1 MAARSRFALPETDMS
16 GTERI
21 AAIRFDTRSVE
32 KRNTEIEHE
41 RAIAVYDLLEQN
53 SFAPVGHHAGPYDLH
68 LGVIDNRLMLD
79 IRAHDGKPVIIFGL
93 SLTPFRRVIRDY
105 SIVCESYYA
114 AMQSQSLTQVEA
126 IDMGRR
132 AVHNEGAELLIER
145 LRGKVDIDRD
155 TARRLFTLIYVLRT
169 AGSSTMPAAPLPRV
183 LFVCT
188 RNAVRSPMAEGLLAL
203 RRGDSGRVS
212 SAGIFGDPI
221 DPLAAAV
228 MGEVGVDLTQHH
240 SHMLR
245 DVMLG
250 DVDVVISLSSEAAA
264 AFDPPPTGLI
274 VEHWD
279 IDEPASREGNRDAQ
293 LDAYREVR
301 KALEK
306 RIAARF
312 SAESGKMP

>member
-1 MAARSRFALPETDMS
+1 MTASA
-16 GTERI
+16 ERI
-21 AAIRFDTRSVE
+21 AAIHFDTRSVE

-53 SFAPVGHHAGPYDLH
+53 SFAPVGHQAGPYDLH

-79 IRAHDGKPVIIFGL
+79 IRGRDGKPVIIFGL
-93 SLTPFRRVIRDY
+93 SMSPFRRVIRDY

-145 LRGKVDIDRD
+145 LQGKVDIDRD

-203 RRGDSGRVS
+203 RRGEAGRVS
-212 SAGIFGDPI
+212 SAGMFSDPV
-221 DPLAAAV
+221 DPLAVAA
-228 MGEVGVDLTQHH
+228 MAELGVDLNQHH
-240 SHMLR
+240 GHMLR
-245 DVMLG
+245 DVALG
-250 DVDVVISLSSEAAA
+250 DVDVVISLSQEAAA

-274 VEHWD
+274 IEHWD
-279 IDEPASREGNRDAQ
+279 IDDPTGTEGNRDAR
-293 LDAYREVR
+293 LNRYREVR

-306 RIAARF
+306 RIGERF

>member
-1 MAARSRFALPETDMS
+1 MS
-16 GTERI
+16 EDSERI
-21 AAIRFDTRSVE
+21 GAIHFDTRSVE

-53 SFAPVGHHAGPYDLH
+53 SFAPVGHKAGPYDLH

-79 IRAHDGKPVIIFGL
+79 IRGHDGKPLIIFGL
-93 SLTPFRRVIRDY
+93 SMSPFRRVIRDY

-132 AVHNEGAELLIER
+132 AVHNEGADLLIER
-145 LRGKVDIDRD
+145 LEGKVVIDRD

-169 AGSSTMPAAPLPRV
+169 VGSSTMPAAPLPRV

-188 RNAVRSPMAEGLLAL
+188 RNAVRSPMAEGLLAH

-212 SAGIFGDPI
+212 SAGLFSDPVDPI
-221 DPLAAAV
+221 AAAV
-228 MGEVGVDLTQHH
+228 MAEVGVDVSQHR
-240 SHMLR
+240 SHTLA
-245 DVMLG
+245 DVALG
-250 DVDVVISLSSEAAA
+250 DVDLVISLSSEAAA

-274 VEHWD
+274 VEHWE
-279 IDEPASREGNRDAQ
+279 IDDPTASEGNRDAR
-293 LDAYREVR
+293 LEAYRQIR
-301 KALEK
+301 TALET
-306 RIAARF
+306 RISSRF